1 MIPLRVVRLAAA
13 VTLAVGCATGLQ
25 AQQRVSKRYAVSPTV
40 AVRIYNLVGVI
51 RVIGWDR
58 DTVAITGLIPVN
70 GGTYFGGGG
79 TQGVKLGVEGQDEGL
94 KANGA
99 TFEVQVPRKARVWI
113 KSASARVEVH
123 GLAGDL
129 EVSSIT
135 GPVRAEVTDATVRV
149 ESIDGDV
156 EILGSSP
163 VVRVHTG
170 AGPVTLV
177 GRQSDVVV
185 STVSGRV
192 TMTDASVVQGAIE
205 TISGPVALTGTV
217 GAGGLEVRT
226 HDADVDLT
234 FGGAVAAD
242 LDLQSV
248 EGQVVTTLLP
258 KGHPVAERGLV
269 RRRIGVGGSRI
280 VVRSLRGQI
289 RVGVSPL

>member
-1 MIPLRVVRLAAA
+1 MVMTTVLWAAGLA
-13 VTLAVGCATGLQ
+13 

-40 AVRIYNLVGVI
+40 AVRIYNLVGVT
-51 RVIGWDR
+51 RVVGWDR
-58 DTVAITGLIPVN
+58 DTVVITGLIPAN

-79 TQGVKLGVEGQDEGL
+79 TLGVKLGVEGQDEGL
-94 KANGA
+94 KTNGA

-123 GLAGDL
+123 GVEGDL
-129 EVSSIT
+129 EVASIT
-135 GPVRAEVTDATVRV
+135 GRVRAEVSNATVRV

-170 AGPVTLV
+170 AGTVTLV
-177 GRQSDVVV
+177 GPHSDVVV
-185 STVSGRV
+185 STVGGRV
-192 TMTDASVVQGAIE
+192 TMTDAAMVQGAIE
-205 TISGPVALTGTV
+205 TISGPVAVTGTV

-226 HDADVDLT
+226 HDADVNLM
-234 FGGAVAAD
+234 FAAAAAAD

-258 KGHPVAERGLV
+258 KGYPVAEHGPV
-269 RRRIGVGGSRI
+269 RRRIGAGGSRV